1 MYKLK
6 LMSLLLLASL
16 TVFSF
21 EPIKP
26 SKAKL
31 QSNVGDM
38 EVEMRLRED
47 GTWKLT
53 SILDGGSI
61 VRREESEIFE
71 LIDNQIKP
79 INYRYNQRI
88 LFRRY
93 KASAEFDWNNEKLSF
108 VENKDKGV
116 LDLYEN
122 ILGPS
127 SASLQLRLD
136 FRKLKEGNIPDEISY
151 DVYWKG
157 TIKKRSYDVSK
168 VKETVET
175 PLGVFEA
182 YKVSRQFD
190 EANERSQI
198 FWLAPSLDFSVIK
211 IYDKNDREIEIE
223 IKEFEEIN

>member
-21 EPIKP
+21 ESIKP

-53 SILDGGSI
+53 STLDGGSI
-61 VRREESEIFE
+61 VKREESEVFE
-71 LIDNQIKP
+71 IIDNQIKP
-79 INYRYNQRI
+79 INYRFNQRI

-93 KASAEFDWNNEKLSF
+93 KASADFDWNNKKLSF

-116 LDLYEN
+116 LEL
-122 ILGPS
+122 L
-127 SASLQLRLD
+127 L
-136 FRKLKEGNIPDEISY
+136 
-151 DVYWKG
+151 
-157 TIKKRSYDVSK
+157 
-168 VKETVET
+168 
-175 PLGVFEA
+175 
-182 YKVSRQFD
+182 
-190 EANERSQI
+190 
-198 FWLAPSLDFSVIK
+198 
-211 IYDKNDREIEIE
+211 
-223 IKEFEEIN
+223 